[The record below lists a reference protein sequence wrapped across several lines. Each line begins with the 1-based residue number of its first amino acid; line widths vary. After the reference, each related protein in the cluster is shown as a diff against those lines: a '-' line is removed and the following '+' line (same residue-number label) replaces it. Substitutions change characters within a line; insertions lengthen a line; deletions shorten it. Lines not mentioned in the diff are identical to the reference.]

1 MVRAR
6 LPHIVLPPNPYLCVF
21 TGISILVSETLFIGL
36 CRSVELLLISVVL
49 TLSSAFTDSP
59 RVFVST
65 NPWKITATFSTVSS
79 TREEYVALIED
90 LKASAPPELKKGEK
104 RSKLDQG
111 HLALIKA
118 LENRIE
124 VIDTELTVSFSWD
137 QGRVV
142 T

>member
-1 MVRAR
+1 MPLSGTFVN
-6 LPHIVLPPNPYLCVF
+6 LGGTH
-21 TGISILVSETLFIGL
+21 FI
-36 CRSVELLLISVVL
+36 
-49 TLSSAFTDSP
+49 TSAFTDSP

-142 T
+142 A